1 MSPLKRIAYFIG
13 LPVLLI
19 AVWWLLTLGPTNFF
33 VPKPL
38 KLVET
43 FWTVWASDRLWTDFF
58 PSVVRLFIGLAA
70 SIVLGVLIGTYRWL
84 RSFTEPILEFFRA
97 VPPPVLVPLL
107 MLLIGINDQMKIVVI
122 ITGAIWPVLLN
133 TVEGVRA
140 VDPVLSDTTL
150 TYRITGFAR
159 LRYLVL
165 PGASPQIMAGVRQCL
180 SIGLILMVIS
190 EMFGSSSGLG
200 FTIVLFQRGFAIP
213 EMWSGIAV
221 LGLIGIGLSFVFRG
235 VEGQVLGWYHGLRE
249 MQRDN

>member
-1 MSPLKRIAYFIG
+1 MSPLKRIAYFLG

-19 AVWWLLTLGPTNFF
+19 AAWWLLTLGPTNFF

-38 KLVET
+38 KLMET
-43 FWTVWASDRLWTDFF
+43 FWTVWASDRLWTDFL
-58 PSVVRLFIGLAA
+58 PSVIRLFIGLAA
-70 SIVLGVLIGTYRWL
+70 SIVLGVVLGVLIGTYRWL

-150 TYRITGFAR
+150 TFRITGFAR

-165 PGASPQIMAGVRQCL
+165 PGASPQIMAGVRL
-180 SIGLILMVIS
+180 DPDGDLRDVRL
-190 EMFGSSSGLG
+190 
-200 FTIVLFQRGFAIP
+200 
-213 EMWSGIAV
+213 
-221 LGLIGIGLSFVFRG
+221 VFRTRFHHRAFPARLRHPRD
-235 VEGQVLGWYHGLRE
+235 VERHCGTRTHWHRALLRLSRRRGSGAGLVPRTK
-249 MQRDN
+249 RDAT